1 MKLFKKLFSGTLT
14 YKLYSL
20 FRSIKDYIFDYEYVS
35 DSLYS
40 DVFRVILEKYLKLK
54 VKKDW
59 LGRLYGVINPNL
71 DIDGKVNFSN
81 VIVELDG
88 ENTNSDVFVKQWIYA
103 QMNMVKAV
111 FRLED
116 SGFFDYITCDITHV
130 GPIEHD
136 NYLVVFDLYARKEM
150 AMYFKAV
157 CKQIFIYAVLF
168 GIGYLLYN
176 LRLI

>member
-20 FRSIKDYIFDYEYVS
+20 CRSVKDYIIDYEYVS

-40 DVFRVILEKYLKLK
+40 DAFRVILEKYLKLK

-59 LGRLYGVINPNL
+59 LGRLYGIINPNL

-88 ENTNSDVFVKQWIYA
+88 ENTNSNEYVKHWIMGQMSMVQNVFNLQ
-103 QMNMVKAV
+103 N
-111 FRLED
+111 
-116 SGFFDYITCDITHV
+116 SGFFDYITVDIKHV
-130 GPIEHD
+130 GPKNHD
-136 NYLVVFDLYARKEM
+136 NFLVVFDLAARCDF
-150 AMYFKAV
+150 ADSFKKMMV
-157 CKQIFIYAVLF
+157 QMMIYSLVIGILFI
-168 GIGYLLYN
+168 LL
-176 LRLI
+176 